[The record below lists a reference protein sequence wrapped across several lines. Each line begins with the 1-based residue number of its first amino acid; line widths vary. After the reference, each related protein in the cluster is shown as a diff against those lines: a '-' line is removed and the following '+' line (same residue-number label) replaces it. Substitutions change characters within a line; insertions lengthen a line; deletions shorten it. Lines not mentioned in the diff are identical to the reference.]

1 MPKVALVGSGLV
13 GTAWSIVFA
22 RAGHDVALY
31 DPVDGAAAASKEN
44 VAEALPD
51 LAARSLLNGQAVE
64 QILGR
69 LRPVARLEDAL
80 DGAAH
85 VQESAPE
92 RLALKRQLYIDLD
105 RLAAPSTV
113 IASSTSAL
121 PASAFTET
129 LTHRERCLV
138 AHPINPPHLVPLVE
152 LVPAPWTSPHVV
164 ERTEALMRTVKQSP
178 IRLSREIDGFV
189 VNRLQSA
196 ILAEAFKLVADDVCG
211 VGDIDAAVAEGLGM
225 RWFFMGPM
233 ETIDLNAPGGLA
245 DYCEKLGPMYQEL
258 AKEQAAILPWTKDVV
273 GKIEGQRRRFLPE
286 SQLAERRAWRDRCL
300 AALAAAKRQVA
311 DEYGR

>member
-13 GTAWSIVFA
+13 GTSWGIVFA
-22 RAGHDVALY
+22 RAGYDVAVF
-31 DPVDGAAAASKEN
+31 DPVPGAAAASKEN
-44 VAEALPD
+44 VARALPD
-51 LAARSLLNGQAVE
+51 LDARDLLDGQTIQQV
-64 QILGR
+64 LDR
-69 LRPVARLEDAL
+69 LRPADRLEEAL
-80 DGAAH
+80 DQAVH

-92 RLALKRQLYIDLD
+92 RVEVKRKLYVDLD
-105 RLAAPSTV
+105 RLAAQDTV

-121 PASAFTET
+121 PASAFSEN
-129 LTHRERCLV
+129 LPGRARCLV

-152 LVPAPWTSPHVV
+152 LVPAPWTRPDVV
-164 ERTEALMRTVKQSP
+164 DRTAALMKAVRQSP

-196 ILAEAFKLVADDVCG
+196 ILAEAFKLVADEVCG

-225 RWFFMGPM
+225 RWFFMGPL
-233 ETIDLNAPGGLA
+233 ETIDLNAPGGVA
-245 DYCEKLGPMYQEL
+245 DYCDKLGPMYQEL
-258 AKEQAAILPWTKDVV
+258 AKEQARILPWTKDVV
-273 GKIEGQRRRFLPE
+273 GKIEGQRRHFLPE

-300 AALAAAKRQVA
+300 AALAAAKRQVT

>member
-1 MPKVALVGSGLV
+1 LVGSS
-13 GTAWSIVFA
+13 WSIVFA
-22 RAGHDVALY
+22 RAGHDVALF
-31 DPVDGAAAASKEN
+31 DPVAGAAAASKQT
-44 VAEALPD
+44 VARALPD
-51 LAARSLLNGQAVE
+51 LAARGLLNGQTERQVLDRLQPADHLE
-64 QILGR
+64 Q
-69 LRPVARLEDAL
+69 ALE
-80 DGAAH
+80 GASH

-92 RLALKRQLYIDLD
+92 RVEVKRQLYVELD
-105 RLAAPSTV
+105 RLAPEGAV

-121 PASAFTET
+121 PASAFTEN
-129 LTHRERCLV
+129 LANRQRCLV

-152 LVPAPWTSPHVV
+152 LVPAPWTRPEAVD
-164 ERTEALMRTVKQSP
+164 RTEALMKSVSQSP

-189 VNRLQSA
+189 VNRLQGA

-233 ETIDLNAPGGLA
+233 ETIDLNAPGGVA
-245 DYCEKLGPMYQEL
+245 DYCDKLGPMYEEL
-258 AKEQAAILPWTKDVV
+258 AKEQATFRPWTKDLV
-273 GKIEGQRRRFLPE
+273 GKIESQRRRFLPE
-286 SQLAERRAWRDRCL
+286 AKLAERRAWRDRCL